1 MTVAKPSYH
10 AQVTIPQTGEPSRR
24 RASSTGSA
32 ADERTDRRREQ
43 ILDAA
48 ARVFAEKGYHEAGIA
63 DIATD
68 LGIGHGTFY
77 RYFKNK
83 KEIVSQAV
91 DLAVQRITATVL
103 EEDPEA
109 SDTLAEYRAQIE
121 RIYLRLFT
129 LQDRHP
135 HLVRFVYRQAPD
147 AARLGMALDGFLS
160 YSTRLISNGIEKGFL
175 REDIDVDI
183 AGQALVAVMFDVMR
197 RSATTTMSAEMR
209 QRWMSTGARMML
221 EGLQQPQ
228 A

>member
-1 MTVAKPSYH
+1 MTAAPDRAKS
-10 AQVTIPQTGEPSRR
+10 
-24 RASSTGSA
+24 
-32 ADERTDRRREQ
+32 RTDRRREQ

-77 RYFKNK
+77 RYFENK

-91 DLAVQRITATVL
+91 DWAVRQITDTIL
-103 EEDPEA
+103 EEDPSA
-109 SDTLAEYRAQIE
+109 SDTLTEHRAQVE

-135 HLVRFVYRQAPD
+135 HLIRFLYRQATDP
-147 AARLGMALDGFLS
+147 AKLALALDGFLGYAS
-160 YSTRLISNGIEKGFL
+160 QLIKNGMDKGFL
-175 REDIDVDI
+175 RSDIDVDI

-197 RSATTTMSAEMR
+197 RSATTPMSAEMR
-209 QRWMSTGARMML
+209 QRWMSTGTRMML
-221 EGLQQPQ
+221 EGLQAP
-228 A
+228 

>member
-1 MTVAKPSYH
+1 MTTYYAL
-10 AQVTIPQTGEPSRR
+10 VTSEGE
-24 RASSTGSA
+24 RA
-32 ADERTDRRREQ
+32 DRRREQ

-77 RYFKNK
+77 RYFENK
-83 KEIVSQAV
+83 KDIVSQAV
-91 DLAVQRITATVL
+91 DLAVRRISETVL

-109 SDTLAEYRAQIE
+109 SSTVEEYRAQVE

-129 LQDRHP
+129 LQDSHP
-135 HLVRFVYRQAPD
+135 HLIRFLYRQATD
-147 AARLGMALDGFLS
+147 ASRLGVALDGFLGYTS
-160 YSTRLISNGIEKGFL
+160 RLIRNGMRKGFL
-175 REDIDVDI
+175 RPDIDVDI

-197 RSATTTMSAEMR
+197 RSASTPMPAEMR
-209 QRWMSTGARMML
+209 QRWMTTGTRLML
-221 EGLQQPQ
+221 EGMQHPQ

>member
-1 MTVAKPSYH
+1 
-10 AQVTIPQTGEPSRR
+10 VT
-24 RASSTGSA
+24 A
-32 ADERTDRRREQ
+32 ATDPKQSRTDRRREQ

-77 RYFKNK
+77 RYFANK
-83 KEIVSQAV
+83 KEIVNQAV
-91 DLAVQRITATVL
+91 DWAVHQITDTIL
-103 EEDPEA
+103 EEDPVA
-109 SDTLAEYRAQIE
+109 SNTLAEHRAQLE

-135 HLVRFVYRQAPD
+135 HLIRFLYRQATDP
-147 AARLGMALDGFLS
+147 AKLALALDGFLG
-160 YSTRLISNGIEKGFL
+160 YAARLIGNGIDKGFL
-175 REDIDVDI
+175 RSDIDVDI

-197 RSATTTMSAEMR
+197 RSATSPMSVELR
-209 QRWMSTGARMML
+209 QRWMSTGTRMML
-221 EGLQQPQ
+221 EGLQ